1 MLFAVA
7 VIGKYASGYVVYEKG
22 VRKSIIGVGMIPRGE
37 VGLIFAKIGLVY
49 GVFRTDLFSAV
60 TAMVILT
67 TFIVPPLLKWMFEKE
82 SKERELN
89 ESVV

>member
-1 MLFAVA
+1 MC
-7 VIGKYASGYVVYEKG
+7 IRDSGYVVYEKG

-49 GVFRTDLFSAV
+49 GVFETDLFSAI

-67 TFIVPPLLKWMFEKE
+67 TFIVPPLLKWMFESE
-82 SKERELN
+82 SKERELTGS
-89 ESVV
+89 SV